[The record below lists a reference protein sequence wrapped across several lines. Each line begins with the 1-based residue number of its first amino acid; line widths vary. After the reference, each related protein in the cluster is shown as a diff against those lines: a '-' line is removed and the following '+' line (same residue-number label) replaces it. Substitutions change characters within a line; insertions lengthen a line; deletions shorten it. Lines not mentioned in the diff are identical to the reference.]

1 MVCLSISGAGR
12 VTGLSRGQRLVVRRK
27 RRREGGEGETRQ
39 RQMDVVG
46 LVGAVNEDE
55 VSKQDGSANHSP
67 CRSTTTVETA
77 KKAWE
82 QKGLKQ

>member
-1 MVCLSISGAGR
+1 
-12 VTGLSRGQRLVVRRK
+12 
-27 RRREGGEGETRQ
+27 
-39 RQMDVVG
+39 MDVVG
-46 LVGAVNEDE
+46 LDGAVNEDE
-55 VSKQDGSANHSP
+55 VSKQDGTANHSP